1 MTGDA
6 INYSFSAKTTGSSM
20 ELCKVTSIKKDPWA
34 GFKRKHTEQLATE
47 NVKVKKQEVSNN
59 TQPKKDQPN
68 PHICLKC
75 GTELVRGR
83 ESYKIRHWQQKHKN
97 EDPQNSLANIV
108 PKNHESARKLL
119 ATIKG
124 RETHP
129 THLLRKHEK
138 TVVVDKEDGK
148 LNDSSDQNS
157 ATSMKSIKP
166 VTTTG
171 NKQDSVDGA
180 CCGNTQKG
188 KGSTKE
194 LTVQSTLNDFI
205 IKEQEAE
212 TTQLNNIQGD
222 VNRILLMLE
231 DLTVESKVK
240 SKVGDSTDRSNV
252 NAGSLKEFSN
262 LLEISHPDIVIDILD
277 DGCRVTCIPCKHYF
291 LSQSNKG
298 RYDTNEILCFFNEAI
313 SLVVNNLFVLKHWYR
328 YTDSVL

>member
-1 MTGDA
+1 M
-6 INYSFSAKTTGSSM
+6 
-20 ELCKVTSIKKDPWA
+20 
-34 GFKRKHTEQLATE
+34 
-47 NVKVKKQEVSNN
+47 
-59 TQPKKDQPN
+59 
-68 PHICLKC
+68 
-75 GTELVRGR
+75 
-83 ESYKIRHWQQKHKN
+83 
-97 EDPQNSLANIV
+97 
-108 PKNHESARKLL
+108 
-119 ATIKG
+119 
-124 RETHP
+124 ETH
-129 THLLRKHEK
+129 K
-138 TVVVDKEDGK
+138 KE
-148 LNDSSDQNS
+148 
-157 ATSMKSIKP
+157 
-166 VTTTG
+166 
-171 NKQDSVDGA
+171 
-180 CCGNTQKG
+180 
-188 KGSTKE
+188 GSTKE

-231 DLTVESKVK
+231 GLTVESKVK